1 MAGTGRRAASTSMA
15 KIPFPETAEHWV
27 KRAERVRIQ
36 AEQANDPLSDQRLLV
51 ALCALPHGWA
61 GCFGTKFHRKMKH
74 MARPPGIEK
83 LNRENEIM
91 VFSNP
96 QKIDQ
101 AWTGLAHEKIAT
113 GPHTSATF

>member
-1 MAGTGRRAASTSMA
+1 MGCLLMEHSIA
-15 KIPFPETAEHWV
+15 KWNTYRTA
-27 KRAERVRIQ
+27 R
-36 AEQANDPLSDQRLLV
+36 S
-51 ALCALPHGWA
+51 
-61 GCFGTKFHRKMKH
+61 
-74 MARPPGIEK
+74 PGIEK